1 MYALARI
8 DNSFPY
14 QKKTAP
20 YGAAFLVYAQMA
32 RAALRASPV
41 ASMELPGA
49 WRASPITMTC
59 GARSLSFYSRVLLD
73 L

>member
-1 MYALARI
+1 MFPTAQRPPPQMYALARI

-41 ASMELPGA
+41 ASMELPLYVGHF
-49 WRASPITMTC
+49 TH
-59 GARSLSFYSRVLLD
+59 V
-73 L
+73 